1 MAEPLLL
8 STHYIDP
15 LADQAALD
23 HQSAELA
30 LHLESVGDETD
41 VIAHGAL
48 RGQGLDFAITRY
60 QNPQFDRPGADI
72 FGVLRLLRTPLGFHL
87 AFSQEPTS
95 ALAMR
100 QLALL
105 RCPLERLA
113 VEPGA
118 LLPDDPLSR
127 RITTRTSS
135 SGLEAKVMASWTALN
150 PGPGSFCESWALL
163 SHPDED
169 HVRLQIESW
178 PHQGA
183 VLLREGWFPETA
195 DAYAW
200 LERRYACAPCRPL
213 PPPPEDAALAA
224 LAPQLPIFDPTH
236 PAITAT
242 TLTALAHPSAD
253 RQPPPPAPG
262 PPDHRRHR

>member
-1 MAEPLLL
+1 MAKSLLL

-60 QNPQFDRPGADI
+60 QNLQFDRPGADI

-87 AFSQEPTS
+87 AYRQEPTS

-105 RCPLERLA
+105 RCP
-113 VEPGA
+113 VEHLVIGPGA
-118 LLPDDPLSR
+118 ALPADPLSR
-127 RITTRTSS
+127 RITTRATTA
-135 SGLEAKVMASWTALN
+135 GLQAKVLASWTVLD

-163 SHPDED
+163 AHPGED

-183 VLLREGWFPETA
+183 VLLREGWFPEA
-195 DAYAW
+195 EDAQAW
-200 LERRYACAPCRPL
+200 LERRYGCAPCRPL
-213 PPPPEDAALAA
+213 PPPPEDSALAA

-242 TLTALAHPSAD
+242 TLTALAHPSND
-253 RQPPPPAPG
+253 RPSTPPSPG
-262 PPDHRRHR
+262 SSDRHRHR